1 MRWKAIAA
9 AGGVAALAAVALGF
23 FWPFGGG
30 PRTLRLPGVV
40 EIQEVRLGPRVAG
53 RVAEVH
59 VWEGDTVKPG
69 DLLVSLDVPELK
81 AQLDQAQARWS
92 EAEAQREKT
101 EHGPR
106 QQEKEA
112 AEAAYLSMRARLDR
126 LETGYREEEKRQAEN
141 EYRAAQVDLNLA
153 RDEYDRARR
162 LLESGSTGK
171 AEFDTARATFERAL
185 RRGEGARARND
196 MMQKGPRPEEIREAR
211 ADMQKAEA
219 NWRLLKAGSRSEDIA
234 AAGARAAEAR
244 AKAHELE
251 ILLREAEIRASEPAI
266 VEVVAVRK
274 GDLVSANQ
282 PIIRVLRT
290 SDLWVKV
297 YVPETELGRVP
308 LHQKVELTVDCYRD
322 RRFQGEVVHIAA
334 ESEFTPRNV
343 QSIDERRHQVF
354 GVRVRVA
361 DPQGVFKSGMAA
373 EVFIPLAE

>member
-1 MRWKAIAA
+1 MKVKAIAA
-9 AGGVAALAAVALGF
+9 AVVVALAAAALIF

-30 PRTLRLPGVV
+30 PRSLRLPGVV
-40 EIQEVRLGPRVAG
+40 EIQEVRLGPRIAG

-59 VWEGDTVKPG
+59 VWEGDHVKPG
-69 DLLVSLDVPELK
+69 QLLVTLDVPELK
-81 AQLDQAQARWS
+81 AQVEQARARWG
-92 EAEAQREKT
+92 EAEALREKT
-101 EHGPR
+101 DHGPR

-112 AEAAYLSMRARLDR
+112 AEAAYLAAKARLDR

-153 RDEYDRARR
+153 RDEYERARR
-162 LLESGSTGK
+162 LLDSGATGK
-171 AEFDTARATFERAL
+171 ADFDTARANFERAS
-185 RRGEGARARND
+185 RRAAASQARHD
-196 MMQKGPRPEEIREAR
+196 LMQKGPRPEEIREAR
-211 ADMQKAEA
+211 AEMQQAEA

-234 AAGARAAEAR
+234 AAAARAAEAR
-244 AKAHELE
+244 AKTHELE
-251 ILLREAEIRASEPAI
+251 VLLSEAEIRAPEAAV

-274 GDLVSANQ
+274 GDLVTANQ

-308 LHQKVELTVDCYRD
+308 LHQKVEVTVDCYRD
-322 RRFQGEVVHIAA
+322 RLFQGEVFHIAA

-343 QSIDERRHQVF
+343 QSVDERRHQVF
-354 GVRVRVA
+354 GVRVRVD

-373 EVFIPLAE
+373 EVFIPLLE